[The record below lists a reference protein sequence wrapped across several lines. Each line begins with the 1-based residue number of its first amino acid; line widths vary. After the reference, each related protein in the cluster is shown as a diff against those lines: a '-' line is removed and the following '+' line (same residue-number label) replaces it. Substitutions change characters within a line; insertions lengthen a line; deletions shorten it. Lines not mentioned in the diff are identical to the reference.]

1 MANAVF
7 IIGRCTKDVECRY
20 AAQSQT
26 AIAKFSVAVD
36 DGYGEKKKTNFI
48 PVTVFGKQAENCEKF
63 IGKGSL
69 VGVQGRLQSG
79 SYTDKNGSTVYTL
92 EVIADRVEFLSW
104 RNEQSTAS
112 DPAPTPESQ
121 YSMEGFSALDDS
133 VPF

>member
-1 MANAVF
+1 MNSVNLVGRVCNDVDLRYTPSEMAV
-7 IIGRCTKDVECRY
+7 
-20 AAQSQT
+20 
-26 AIAKFSVAVD
+26 AKFSVAVD

-92 EVIADRVEFLSW
+92 DVIADRVEFLSW

-112 DPAPTPESQ
+112 DPAPTPEPE
-121 YSMEGFSALDDS
+121 YMEGFSAVNEDIT
-133 VPF
+133 F